1 MKKAYCLC
9 AMLAALTAPW
19 TTFTAAAKETKGTAT
34 VTEMQEQNTITGV
47 ITDTQG
53 EPITGA
59 SVAVVGKSVGAVSDI
74 NGRFTI
80 NVRPGAKLTISYV
93 GYKTVTVAASE
104 SMKIELQEDA
114 GQLTEVVVVGYG
126 TQKKANLTGAVS
138 TVDLSKTMAG
148 RPQQDVAKALQGAVP
163 GLSVISNN
171 GDINGKPTLR
181 IRGVGTLSNEAKS
194 NPLIVVDGVP
204 MDDIS
209 FLNTQD
215 IESVSVL
222 KDAASTSI
230 YGTRAAFGV
239 ILIQTKGAKGTD
251 RTTINY
257 SNNFAWDGATFL
269 PKFPDVPSQLRAALE
284 GKANANNYEVELF
297 GMYFD
302 KLLPLAE
309 KWQQQNG
316 GKQGY
321 REMRQYVDDNN
332 IGDYTI
338 IDKTPYYYADWDI
351 NKIYYNNAAP
361 AQSHALSV
369 QGSSGKSN
377 YYLSLGYD
385 YKEGTMKI
393 RPDKL
398 NKYNA
403 SLAIT
408 TSPYDWLQMGAR
420 LNFTRRDFTTPD
432 TYNNVYQYIWR
443 WGSFFLPSGSING
456 YDRRIMAMLKQA
468 ADKDVTTDYLR
479 INTFVKA
486 NITEGLT
493 FNTDFTYAIENMN
506 SGSQDFSVYG
516 LNWGS
521 VTPSYIVSK
530 GSTNVWRDNS
540 KQNTWTLNA
549 YFNYEK
555 TFATNHN
562 LKVMLGLNAEKEKY
576 TYFWGNRKGIIDE
589 RFPELNLASPIGQD
603 LDAKHTHRASAG
615 YFGRINY
622 DYKDIYLLELNG
634 RYDGSSRFP
643 RHSHWAFFPSVSLGY
658 RFSEEPYFKQ
668 LRHVVSNGK
677 LRASFGE
684 IGNEAVG
691 DYMFESLI
699 TQVDRDD
706 VHWVDGNQENAN
718 KLPMFNTPN
727 LVEPILTWERIRT
740 TDVGLD
746 LGFLN
751 NELSVGFDWY
761 QRENTDMLAPSQVLP
776 QVLGTDAPM
785 ANAGTLRTRGWELTL
800 DWHHRFGEFNVYA
813 NFNLAD
819 SKTVVTK
826 WESKAKL
833 LNQNYSGKTYGDIWG
848 FETDRYFEESDFTG
862 QNANGTWNYAN
873 GIASQKG
880 LEQGSF
886 HYGPGDVKFKDLDGN
901 GVIDGGEGT
910 ADNHGDLKVIG
921 NFLPRYEYSFHLGG
935 AWRGFDLDLFFQG
948 VGKRHVWTVSSMN
961 FPLMREADLAIYDH
975 QLSYNRVIYKN
986 GLKDVERYEVNQANK
1001 YPRLFPGNDPQGN
1014 ISVIDAG
1021 TNNYYPQS
1029 RYLTDMSYLRLK
1041 NVTLGYTLPK
1051 ELTRKAY
1058 IQKARIY
1065 LSASNLFLLY
1075 KGNDLPVDPEINA
1088 GAGLKY
1094 GGWGRTAPITRTLS
1108 FGMQV
1113 TL

>member
-1 MKKAYCLC
+1 MKKTYCLL
-9 AMLAALTAPW
+9 ATLAALSAPSNMMTAMAENSNGA
-19 TTFTAAAKETKGTAT
+19 TTM
-34 VTEMQEQNTITGV
+34 TELQEQNTITGV

-59 SVAVVGKSVGAVSDI
+59 TITVVGKAVGAVSDI
-74 NGRFTI
+74 NGRFTL
-80 NVRPGAKLTISYV
+80 NVRPGAKLSISYV
-93 GYKTVTVAASE
+93 GYKTVNIAASE
-104 SMKIELQEDA
+104 SMKVELQEDA
-114 GQLTEVVVVGYG
+114 GQLSEVVVVGYG
-126 TQKKANLTGAVS
+126 SQKKANLTGAVT
-138 TVDLSKTMAG
+138 TVDLTKTMAG

-163 GLSVISNN
+163 GLSVLSSN
-171 GDINGKPTLR
+171 GDINAKPTMR
-181 IRGVGTLSNEAKS
+181 IRGVGTLSNDAKS

-209 FLNTQD
+209 FLNPQD

-239 ILIQTKGAKGTD
+239 ILIQTKGAKGAD

-257 SNNFAWDGATFL
+257 SNNFSWDGATFL
-269 PKFPDVPSQLRAALE
+269 PKFSDVPSQLRAALE

-332 IGDYTI
+332 VGDYTI

-361 AQSHALSV
+361 AQSHALSI
-369 QGSSGKSN
+369 QGASGKST

-420 LNFTRRDFTTPD
+420 INFTRRDFTTPD
-432 TYNNVYQYIWR
+432 TYNNIYQYIWR

-456 YDRRIMAMLKQA
+456 HDRRIMAMLKQA
-468 ADKDVTTDYLR
+468 ADKNVTTDYLR
-479 INTFVKA
+479 INSFAKA

-493 FNTDFTYAIENMN
+493 LNADFTYAIENMN

-516 LNWGS
+516 MNWGS
-521 VTPSYIVSK
+521 LTPSYIVNK

-540 KQNTWTLNA
+540 KTNTWTLNA
-549 YFNYEK
+549 YLNYEK
-555 TFATNHN
+555 TFAASHN
-562 LKVMLGLNAEKEKY
+562 LKVMLGLNAEKERY
-576 TYFWGNRKGIIDE
+576 TYFWGNRKNIIDE

-603 LDAKHTHRASAG
+603 LDAAHTHRASAG

-658 RFSEEPYFKQ
+658 RFSEEPYFKN
-668 LRHVVSNGK
+668 LKNVVSNGK

-699 TQVDRDD
+699 TQVDRDK
-706 VHWVDGNQENAN
+706 VHWVDGNQESAN

-727 LVEPILTWERIRT
+727 LVEPVLTWERIRT

-862 QNANGTWNYAN
+862 QNADGTWNYAN

-901 GVIDGGEGT
+901 GVIDGGDGT

-975 QLSYNRVIYKN
+975 QMSYNRVIYKN

-1001 YPRLFPGNDPQGN
+1001 YPRLFPGNDPQGT
-1014 ISVIDAG
+1014 ISAIDAG

-1065 LSASNLFLLY
+1065 FSANNLFLLY

-1088 GAGLKY
+1088 GAGLAY
-1094 GGWGRTAPITRTLS
+1094 GGWGRTAPITRTFS

>member
-1 MKKAYCLC
+1 
-9 AMLAALTAPW
+9 MLAALAAPS
-19 TTFTAAAKETKGTAT
+19 TSLTAAAETSRAAAP
-34 VTEMQEQNTITGV
+34 VPQLQEQNAVTGV

-53 EPITGA
+53 QPITGA
-59 SVAVVGKSVGAVSDI
+59 TVTVVGKSVGVVSDI
-74 NGRFTI
+74 NGRFTL
-80 NVRPGAKLTISYV
+80 NVRPGAKLSISYV
-93 GYKTVTVAASE
+93 GYKTVTINAAE
-104 SMKIELQEDA
+104 SMNIELQEDA
-114 GQLTEVVVVGYG
+114 GQLSEVVVVGYG
-126 TQKKANLTGAVS
+126 TQKKANLTGAVT
-138 TVDLSKTMAG
+138 TVDLSKTMTG

-163 GLSVISNN
+163 GLSIINNN
-171 GDINGKPTLR
+171 GDINAKPTMR
-181 IRGVGTLSNEAKS
+181 IRGVGTLSNDATS

-215 IESVSVL
+215 IQSISVL
-222 KDAASTSI
+222 KDAASSSI

-239 ILIQTKGAKGTD
+239 ILIQTKSAKATD

-257 SNNFAWDGATFL
+257 TNNFSWDGATYL
-269 PKFPDVPSQLRAALE
+269 PKFPDVPSQLWAALE

-297 GMYFD
+297 SMYFD

-309 KWQQQNG
+309 KWKQQNS
-316 GKQGY
+316 GKLNYGEL
-321 REMRQYVDDNN
+321 RPYVDENN
-332 IGDYTI
+332 VGDYTV
-338 IDKTPYYYADWDI
+338 IDDTPYYYADWDI

-361 AQSHALSV
+361 AQSHALSI

-403 SLAIT
+403 ALAVT
-408 TSPYDWLQMGAR
+408 TSPYDWLQLGAR
-420 LNFTRRDFTTPD
+420 INFTRRDFTTPD
-432 TYNNVYQYIWR
+432 TYSNTYQYIWR
-443 WGSFFLPSGSING
+443 WGSFFMPSGTTNG
-456 YDRRIMAMLKQA
+456 YDRRVMAMLKQA
-468 ADKDVTTDYLR
+468 ADKNVTTDYLR
-479 INTFVKA
+479 INSFAKA
-486 NITEGLT
+486 NITQDLT
-493 FNTDFTYAIENMN
+493 LNADFTYAIENMN

-516 LNWGS
+516 LNWGKLS
-521 VTPSYIVSK
+521 PNYIVSK
-530 GSTNVWRDNS
+530 GDTNVWRDNS
-540 KQNTWTLNA
+540 KTNTWTLNA
-549 YFNYEK
+549 YLNYEK

-562 LKVMLGLNAEKEKY
+562 LKVMVGINAEKEKY
-576 TYFWGNRKGIIDE
+576 TYFWGNRKNIIDE

-603 LDAKHTHRASAG
+603 INSKHTDRASAG

-658 RFSEEPYFKQ
+658 RFSEEPYFKK
-668 LRHVVSNGK
+668 LRDVVSNGK

-699 TQVDRDD
+699 TQVASDK

-740 TDVGLD
+740 TDIGLD

-751 NELSVGFDWY
+751 NELNVGFDWY

-785 ANAGTLRTRGWELTL
+785 TNAGTLRTRGWELTL

-826 WESKAKL
+826 WESKSKL

-862 QNANGTWNYAN
+862 QNANGTWNYAP

-886 HYGPGDVKFKDLDGN
+886 HYGPGDVKFKDLDEN
-901 GVIDGGEGT
+901 GVIDGGQGT
-910 ADNHGDLKVIG
+910 ADDHGDLKVIG
-921 NFLPRYEYSFHLGG
+921 NFLPRFEYSFHIGG

-948 VGKRHVWTVSSMN
+948 VGKRDVWTISSLN

-986 GLKDVERYEVNQANK
+986 GLKDVERYEVSQSNK
-1001 YPRLFPGNDPQGN
+1001 YPRLFPGNDTQGR
-1014 ISVIDAG
+1014 ISVLEPG

-1041 NVTLGYTLPK
+1041 NITLGYTLPK

-1065 LSASNLFLLY
+1065 FSASNLFLLH
-1075 KGNDLPVDPEINA
+1075 KGNDLPVDPEINT
-1088 GAGLKY
+1088 GAGLKF
-1094 GGWGRTAPITRTLS
+1094 GGWGRTAPITRTIS